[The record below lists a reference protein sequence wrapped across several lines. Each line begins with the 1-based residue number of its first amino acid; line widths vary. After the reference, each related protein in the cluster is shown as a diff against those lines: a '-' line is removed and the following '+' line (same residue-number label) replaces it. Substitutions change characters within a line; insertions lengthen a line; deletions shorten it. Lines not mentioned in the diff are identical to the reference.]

1 MKNLGQKVI
10 MILCCCLFLTGCSID
25 SEYLILKKSE
35 ILDTK
40 RFDKEYEK
48 KMKKAL
54 ENGTAQ
60 KRHFRFEWV
69 SKSVQDKLPEYVEKE
84 RYVKLEDGQVYERYA
99 GLKEGQVYLEIVL
112 NITNDVET
120 DQEWNIGNSKL
131 LIPGS
136 WEEFHPYYEIR
147 YFSKH
152 RPIVS
157 KGAMKQYNTWTLE
170 AKKTYQVKLGY
181 GVDEKDV
188 NDPNLLLQISPY
200 YFSNNDPYLGG
211 MIAYYRVNEEE

>member
-1 MKNLGQKVI
+1 M
-10 MILCCCLFLTGCSID
+10 
-25 SEYLILKKSE
+25 
-35 ILDTK
+35 
-40 RFDKEYEK
+40 
-48 KMKKAL
+48 
-54 ENGTAQ
+54 
-60 KRHFRFEWV
+60 
-69 SKSVQDKLPEYVEKE
+69 
-84 RYVKLEDGQVYERYA
+84 
-99 GLKEGQVYLEIVL
+99 
-112 NITNDVET
+112 ET

-147 YFSKH
+147 YFSEH
-152 RPIVS
+152 PPLVS
-157 KGAMKQYNTWTLE
+157 KQSIKQYCTWTLE